1 LANKKVAGTVIL
13 HLENGLKRFLMHQV
27 GEEVNFIATDYR
39 EEKTGLAN
47 ILEQLRESVQLDI
60 TKIDLV
66 DLTNGQFN
74 NQSVPLFVFETQE
87 ENLTQSVSAD
97 YQWVEPETFRQT
109 IKKFSIEGMPIF

>member
-1 LANKKVAGTVIL
+1 MANKKVAGTVIL

-74 NQSVPLFVFETQE
+74 NKSVPLFVFETYE
-87 ENLTQSVSAD
+87 KNLTKNVSSD
-97 YQWVEPETFRQT
+97 YQWVEPEKFRQT